1 MALIA
6 LRTKSICWSAQR
18 RVSFHGLSRPGNP
31 IVLSHWLLVYGC
43 LGRSSAWSRQGCH
56 NSRGLQWFSH
66 AGVCL
71 SRETWCVFQRNFIGW
86 YPQWVLRT
94 EKLRSPSVENPELT
108 NVLPLTSGVG
118 EDVAMRALPSAGT
131 VFLVLISTSRST
143 YLHFV
148 HTLSLVKCVSGVGLR
163 NRNRSACSSLQ
174 PIDAGSRVECPWG
187 VNRLRNMYDCVS

>member
-1 MALIA
+1 MGYVYYHLT
-6 LRTKSICWSAQR
+6 LFYVSNCLKSPAVGYWD
-18 RVSFHGLSRPGNP
+18 
-31 IVLSHWLLVYGC
+31 
-43 LGRSSAWSRQGCH
+43 
-56 NSRGLQWFSH
+56 
-66 AGVCL
+66 
-71 SRETWCVFQRNFIGW
+71 
-86 YPQWVLRT
+86 T
-94 EKLRSPSVENPELT
+94 EIKVPSVENPELT

-174 PIDAGSRVECPWG
+174 PIDAGSRVECPWS